1 MSMVFMSLRVASL
14 IYLSETRDPEVKRT
28 ICRACQ
34 QLLVPGITS
43 RVRLQGTLLLARVDP
58 QLLSALVAG
67 RREQHIVVTCLSC
80 GRFRRFLC
88 RPTLLA
94 TMLRTDP
101 QPQQQQQPQLLP
113 PLQQQPTNAAQS
125 STTEAPAP
133 PTETAPAQT
142 GSVAPFDLSRT

>member
-43 RVRLQGTLLLARVDP
+43 RVRLQ
-58 QLLSALVAG
+58 G

>member
-1 MSMVFMSLRVASL
+1 MQAAHACLRLQTPNLSLSRFYIRSMREIAQRMCLRV
-14 IYLSETRDPEVKRT
+14 DPEVKRT

-43 RVRLQGTLLLARVDP
+43 RVRLQ
-58 QLLSALVAG
+58 G